1 MFTILSVVA
10 TSANSNH
17 NNSNSL
23 WVILMVVAVIVIAA
37 VILCF
42 KNIKSKQGQIEDEK
56 FYLREIRNY
65 VRIIAIIIIAWVI
78 ISIISWILALM

>member
-1 MFTILSVVA
+1 MFTILSVAA

-42 KNIKSKQGQIEDEK
+42 KNIKSK